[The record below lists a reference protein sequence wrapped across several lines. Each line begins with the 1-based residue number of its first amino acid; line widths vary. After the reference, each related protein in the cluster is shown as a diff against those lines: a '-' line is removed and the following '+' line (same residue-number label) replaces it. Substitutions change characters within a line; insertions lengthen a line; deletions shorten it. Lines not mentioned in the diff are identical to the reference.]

1 MPTKLRLAAVAI
13 GLFCAPRSRAQQPA
27 AASPVFEVASVR
39 PCKDSEAGGRRGD
52 PSQNTPGRL
61 TLRCQNVMGFISLAY
76 QFYANGRVNAP
87 WSWPPIEGGPGWIS
101 SGRYEINA
109 KAEGAP
115 PEAITHGPM
124 LRALLEDRFKLKIHR
139 ETREIQAYVLTVGKS
154 GPKLQ
159 PFKEGSCTPF
169 DFATALLPPEPPAPG
184 TTAPCEGRMETNGPN
199 WLFDTQATTLEEFCQ
214 RLGQMLDRPTIDRT
228 GLAGRHDFHLEFA
241 VDETAPPPHRPGSD
255 PIRPPDAGPASGPSI
270 FTAIQKLGLKIER
283 GKGPGEFLVI
293 DHVERTSAN

>member
-115 PEAITHGPM
+115 PEAITHGPHAASASRRPVQAQDPSRDKGDPG
-124 LRALLEDRFKLKIHR
+124 LRAHR
-139 ETREIQAYVLTVGKS
+139 
-154 GPKLQ
+154 
-159 PFKEGSCTPF
+159 
-169 DFATALLPPEPPAPG
+169 
-184 TTAPCEGRMETNGPN
+184 
-199 WLFDTQATTLEEFCQ
+199 
-214 RLGQMLDRPTIDRT
+214 GQERP
-228 GLAGRHDFHLEFA
+228 
-241 VDETAPPPHRPGSD
+241 ETAAVQGRKLHSLRFRDGFAS
-255 PIRPPDAGPASGPSI
+255 AGA
-270 FTAIQKLGLKIER
+270 
-283 GKGPGEFLVI
+283 
-293 DHVERTSAN
+293 